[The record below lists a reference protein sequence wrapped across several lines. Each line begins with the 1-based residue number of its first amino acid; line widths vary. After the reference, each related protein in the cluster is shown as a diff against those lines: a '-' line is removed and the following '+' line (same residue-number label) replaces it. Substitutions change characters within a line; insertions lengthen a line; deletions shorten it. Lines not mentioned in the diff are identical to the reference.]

1 MVRVGSL
8 IDQMLVAKDSRDN
21 KTHMTPKEQI
31 QAILPQVEILNRR
44 KDEVYGKLME
54 KIEEYGVRL
63 VDFSKIT
70 EEENKF
76 LEAYFDMEISGLI
89 SPTIVGKR
97 QPFPFLRRADL

>member
-1 MVRVGSL
+1 M
-8 IDQMLVAKDSRDN
+8 
-21 KTHMTPKEQI
+21 
-31 QAILPQVEILNRR
+31 
-44 KDEVYGKLME
+44 YGKLME

-97 QPFPFLRRADL
+97 QPFPFLKNKEIYAVVVLYRVEAVYLNG

>member
-1 MVRVGSL
+1 M
-8 IDQMLVAKDSRDN
+8 
-21 KTHMTPKEQI
+21 
-31 QAILPQVEILNRR
+31 
-44 KDEVYGKLME
+44 YGKLME

-97 QPFPFLRRADL
+97 QPFPFLQTDPPLHSKSIQGVSGKREIPASCNQKCRY

>member
-1 MVRVGSL
+1 M
-8 IDQMLVAKDSRDN
+8 
-21 KTHMTPKEQI
+21 
-31 QAILPQVEILNRR
+31 
-44 KDEVYGKLME
+44 YGKLME

-89 SPTIVGKR
+89 SPTIVGNR
-97 QPFPFLRRADL
+97 PPFPFLKNKEIYATTFQKYSRGIR

>member
-1 MVRVGSL
+1 M
-8 IDQMLVAKDSRDN
+8 KC
-21 KTHMTPKEQI
+21 
-31 QAILPQVEILNRR
+31 
-44 KDEVYGKLME
+44 ME
-54 KIEEYGVRL
+54 NSWKKIEEYGVRL

-97 QPFPFLRRADL
+97 QPFPFLKNKEIYAVVVLTTKSEKKNAWGLYRVEAVYLNG

>member
-1 MVRVGSL
+1 M
-8 IDQMLVAKDSRDN
+8 
-21 KTHMTPKEQI
+21 
-31 QAILPQVEILNRR
+31 
-44 KDEVYGKLME
+44 YGKLME

-97 QPFPFLRRADL
+97 QPFPFLRNLCGGCPDHQERKRTPGDYTVWKRCI